1 MVQQPGDYRWS
12 SYAHH
17 TGQRAEPWLTPH
29 PLFWELG
36 NTPFAR
42 EIAYAN
48 LVQTGIAS
56 VQQAALTD
64 ATLRGWALG
73 EPRFVADL
81 QKLTPRRVSKTAAG
95 RPPLAATLDVATH
108 HEQALVADPTL
119 VRRVL
124 EPLIRRAM
132 ESAAEPDATCESPV
146 VREVVITSIDVG
158 SAIEIE
164 VADSGPALPDPVRRW
179 LNETADGFHASS
191 IAPDGAGLA
200 LAAIRAA
207 AARIDGTLSAANCP
221 EGGVAITLRL
231 PRRQAQ
237 RLAA

>member
-1 MVQQPGDYRWS
+1 M
-12 SYAHH
+12 
-17 TGQRAEPWLTPH
+17 TPSFQH
-29 PLFWELG
+29 RRSASLHSQHVPPSQGLLAKILADC
-36 NTPFAR
+36 AR
-42 EIAYAN
+42 
-48 LVQTGIAS
+48 V
-56 VQQAALTD
+56 
-64 ATLRGWALG
+64 
-73 EPRFVADL
+73 
-81 QKLTPRRVSKTAAG
+81 RREQG

-108 HEQALVADPTL
+108 HEQALLADPTL

-132 ESAAEPDATCESPV
+132 ESATEPDATRESPV
-146 VREVVITSIDVG
+146 VREVVVTSIDVG

-164 VADSGPALPDPVRRW
+164 VADSGPALPDPVRKW
-179 LNETADGFHASS
+179 LNETADVFHVSN

-231 PRRQAQ
+231 PRREAQ

>member
-1 MVQQPGDYRWS
+1 M
-12 SYAHH
+12 
-17 TGQRAEPWLTPH
+17 TPSFQH
-29 PLFWELG
+29 RRSASLHSQHAPHSQGLLAKILADC
-36 NTPFAR
+36 AR
-42 EIAYAN
+42 
-48 LVQTGIAS
+48 V
-56 VQQAALTD
+56 
-64 ATLRGWALG
+64 
-73 EPRFVADL
+73 
-81 QKLTPRRVSKTAAG
+81 RREQG

-108 HEQALVADPTL
+108 HEQALVAEPTL

-132 ESAAEPDATCESPV
+132 ESAAEPDATCESPG

-164 VADSGPALPDPVRRW
+164 VAVSGPALPDPVRRW
-179 LNETADGFHASS
+179 LNETADGFHAPSIAPG

>member
-1 MVQQPGDYRWS
+1 MTPSFQHRRSASLHSQH
-12 SYAHH
+12 A
-17 TGQRAEPWLTPH
+17 PH
-29 PLFWELG
+29 PQGLLAKILADC
-36 NTPFAR
+36 AR
-42 EIAYAN
+42 A
-48 LVQTGIAS
+48 
-56 VQQAALTD
+56 
-64 ATLRGWALG
+64 
-73 EPRFVADL
+73 
-81 QKLTPRRVSKTAAG
+81 RREQG

-132 ESAAEPDATCESPV
+132 ESAAEADATCESPV
-146 VREVVITSIDVG
+146 VREVVVTSIDVG

-179 LNETADGFHASS
+179 LNETADSFHASS